1 VTRFERT
8 STVSYGSS
16 SVIQVQQQSQLHK
29 QEQEQQIIIKHD
41 NDYRMQ
47 QHLLD
52 QLALLQ
58 EMRRKLDTLIAETQQ
73 MLNE

>member
-1 VTRFERT
+1 MVKPSE
-8 STVSYGSS
+8 G
-16 SVIQVQQQSQLHK
+16 LAN
-29 QEQEQQIIIKHD
+29 QEQQQIIVKQG
-41 NDYRMQ
+41 NNYKMQ

-73 MLNE
+73 MLKQESVVL